1 MKKSNLWFRISIV
14 IFSVF
19 TILYIIRSFTK
30 NAKIGEKAPEFT
42 TQLVNG
48 ENYSLS
54 SSTGNYVL
62 LYFWGSWCGPCIR
75 NAPKLV
81 AISENYKSKFFD
93 KDSKLEILSIALEK
107 KEDKWKSVV
116 NRFGFN
122 WELQVVH
129 FHKIVLNCSIA
140 NKYGVLEI
148 PSKFLIYPDG
158 NIVLSKTS
166 FLEIEQYLE
175 KRLIND

>member
-1 MKKSNLWFRISIV
+1 MKKRNLLFRISIV
-14 IFSVF
+14 FFFVF
-19 TILYIIRSFTK
+19 TILYLIYSFSK
-30 NAKIGEKAPEFT
+30 NAKIGEEAPEFT

-54 SSTGNYVL
+54 SSRGNYVL

-75 NAPKLV
+75 NAPELV
-81 AISENYKSKFFD
+81 AINENFKSKLFN
-93 KDSKLEILSIALEK
+93 KDSKLEILSVALEK
-107 KEDKWKSVV
+107 NGKKWKRIV
-116 NRFGFN
+116 NKFGFN

-129 FHKIVLNCSIA
+129 YHKIVLNSSIA

-148 PSKFLIYPDG
+148 PSKFLIDPYG

-166 FLEIEQYLE
+166 FSEIEQYLE
-175 KRLIND
+175 KRLIKD

>member
-1 MKKSNLWFRISIV
+1 MKKRNLLFRISIV

-19 TILYIIRSFTK
+19 TILYIIYSFSK

-54 SSTGNYVL
+54 NSRGNYVL

-75 NAPKLV
+75 NAPELV
-81 AISENYKSKFFD
+81 AISENYKFKFFD

-107 KEDKWKSVV
+107 KEKKWKSVV
-116 NRFGFN
+116 NKFGFN

-129 FHKIVLNCSIA
+129 FHKIVLNSSIA

-148 PSKFLIYPDG
+148 PSKFLIDPIG

-166 FLEIEQYLE
+166 FSEIEQYLE
-175 KRLIND
+175 KRLIKD

>member
-1 MKKSNLWFRISIV
+1 MKKRNLLFRISIV

-19 TILYIIRSFTK
+19 TILYIIYSFSK
-30 NAKIGEKAPEFT
+30 NAKIGEKAPEFS

-54 SSTGNYVL
+54 SSIGNYVL

-75 NAPKLV
+75 NAPELV
-81 AISENYKSKFFD
+81 DISENYKFKFFD

-107 KEDKWKSVV
+107 KGKKWKRVV
-116 NRFGFN
+116 NKFGFN
-122 WELQVVH
+122 WELQVVQ
-129 FHKIVLNCSIA
+129 FHKIVLNSSIA

-148 PSKFLIYPDG
+148 PSKFLIDPDG

-166 FLEIEQYLE
+166 FSEIEQYLE
-175 KRLIND
+175 KRLIKG

>member
-1 MKKSNLWFRISIV
+1 MKKRNLLLRISIV

-19 TILYIIRSFTK
+19 TILYLIFSFSE

-54 SSTGNYVL
+54 NSRGNYVL

-75 NAPKLV
+75 NAPELV
-81 AISENYKSKFFD
+81 TISEKYKSKFFD
-93 KDSKLEILSIALEK
+93 ENSKLEILSVALEK
-107 KEDKWKSVV
+107 KEKKWKRVV
-116 NRFGFN
+116 NKFGFN
-122 WELQVVH
+122 WELQVVQI
-129 FHKIVLNCSIA
+129 HKIVLNSSIA

-148 PSKFLIYPDG
+148 PSKFLIDPDG

-166 FLEIEQYLE
+166 FSEIEQYLE
-175 KRLIND
+175 KRLIKV

>member
-1 MKKSNLWFRISIV
+1 MKKRNLLLRISIV

-19 TILYIIRSFTK
+19 TILYLIFSFSE

-54 SSTGNYVL
+54 NSRGNYVL

-81 AISENYKSKFFD
+81 TISENYKSKFFD
-93 KDSKLEILSIALEK
+93 KNSKLEILSVALEK
-107 KEDKWKSVV
+107 KEKKWKRVV
-116 NRFGFN
+116 NKFGFN
-122 WELQVVH
+122 WELQVVQI
-129 FHKIVLNCSIA
+129 HKIVLNSSIA

-148 PSKFLIYPDG
+148 PSKFLIDPDG

-166 FLEIEQYLE
+166 FSEIEQYLE
-175 KRLIND
+175 KRLIKV

>member
-1 MKKSNLWFRISIV
+1 MKKRNLLLRISIV

-19 TILYIIRSFTK
+19 TILYLIFSFSE

-54 SSTGNYVL
+54 NSRGNYVL

-81 AISENYKSKFFD
+81 TISEKYKSKFFD
-93 KDSKLEILSIALEK
+93 KNSKLEILSVALEK
-107 KEDKWKSVV
+107 KEKKWKRVV
-116 NRFGFN
+116 NKFGFN
-122 WELQVVH
+122 WELQVVQI
-129 FHKIVLNCSIA
+129 HKIVLNSSIA

-148 PSKFLIYPDG
+148 PSKFLIDPDG

-166 FLEIEQYLE
+166 FSEIEQYLE
-175 KRLIND
+175 KRLIKV

>member
-1 MKKSNLWFRISIV
+1 MKKRNLLLRISIV

-19 TILYIIRSFTK
+19 TILYLIFSFSE
-30 NAKIGEKAPEFT
+30 NAKIGEKAPKFT

-81 AISENYKSKFFD
+81 TISEKYKSKFFD
-93 KDSKLEILSIALEK
+93 ENSKLEILSVALEK
-107 KEDKWKSVV
+107 KEKKWKRVV
-116 NRFGFN
+116 NKFGFN
-122 WELQVVH
+122 WELQVVQI
-129 FHKIVLNCSIA
+129 HKIVLNSSIA

-148 PSKFLIYPDG
+148 PSKFLIDPDG

-166 FLEIEQYLE
+166 FSEIEQYLE
-175 KRLIND
+175 KRLIKV

>member
-1 MKKSNLWFRISIV
+1 MKKRNFLFRISIV

-19 TILYIIRSFTK
+19 TILYLIFSFSE

-54 SSTGNYVL
+54 NSRGNYVL

-81 AISENYKSKFFD
+81 TISEKYKSKFFD
-93 KDSKLEILSIALEK
+93 ENSKLEILSVALEK
-107 KEDKWKSVV
+107 KEKKWKRVV
-116 NRFGFN
+116 NKFGFN
-122 WELQVVH
+122 WELQVVQI
-129 FHKIVLNCSIA
+129 HKIVLNSSIA

-148 PSKFLIYPDG
+148 PSKFLIDPDG

-166 FLEIEQYLE
+166 FSEIEQYLE
-175 KRLIND
+175 KRLIKV

>member
-1 MKKSNLWFRISIV
+1 MKKRNLLLRISIV

-19 TILYIIRSFTK
+19 TILYLIFSFSE

-48 ENYSLS
+48 EYYSLS
-54 SSTGNYVL
+54 NSRGNYVL

-81 AISENYKSKFFD
+81 TISEKYKSKFFD
-93 KDSKLEILSIALEK
+93 ENSKLEILSVALEK
-107 KEDKWKSVV
+107 KEKKWKRVV
-116 NRFGFN
+116 NKFGFN
-122 WELQVVH
+122 WELQVVQI
-129 FHKIVLNCSIA
+129 HKIVLNSSIA

-148 PSKFLIYPDG
+148 PSKFLIDPDG

-166 FLEIEQYLE
+166 FSEIEQYLE
-175 KRLIND
+175 KRLIKV

>member
-1 MKKSNLWFRISIV
+1 MKKRNLMFKISII

-19 TILYIIRSFTK
+19 TILYVIYSFSQ
-30 NAKIGEKAPEFT
+30 NAKIGQKAPEFT

-54 SSTGNYVL
+54 SSRGNYVL

-75 NAPKLV
+75 NAPELV
-81 AISENYKSKFFD
+81 AISENYKSKYFYE
-93 KDSKLEILSIALEK
+93 DSKLEILSVALEK
-107 KEDKWKSVV
+107 KEKKWKRVV
-116 NRFGFN
+116 NKFGFN

-129 FHKIVLNCSIA
+129 FHKIVLNSSIA

-148 PSKFLIYPDG
+148 PSKFLIDPDG

-166 FLEIEQYLE
+166 FSEIEHYFE
-175 KRLIND
+175 KRLIKG

>member
-1 MKKSNLWFRISIV
+1 MKKRNLLLRISIV

-19 TILYIIRSFTK
+19 TILYLIFSFSE

-48 ENYSLS
+48 ENFSLS
-54 SSTGNYVL
+54 NCRGNYVL

-75 NAPKLV
+75 NAPELV
-81 AISENYKSKFFD
+81 TISEKYKSKFFD
-93 KDSKLEILSIALEK
+93 KNSKLEILSVALEK
-107 KEDKWKSVV
+107 KEKKWKRVV
-116 NRFGFN
+116 NKFGFN
-122 WELQVVH
+122 WELQVVQI
-129 FHKIVLNCSIA
+129 HKIVLNSSIA

-148 PSKFLIYPDG
+148 PSKFLIGPNG

-175 KRLIND
+175 KRLIKG

>member
-1 MKKSNLWFRISIV
+1 MKKRNLLLRISIV

-19 TILYIIRSFTK
+19 TILYLIFSFSE

-54 SSTGNYVL
+54 NSRGNYVL

-81 AISENYKSKFFD
+81 TISEKYKSKFFD
-93 KDSKLEILSIALEK
+93 ENSKLEILSVALEK
-107 KEDKWKSVV
+107 KEKKWKRVV
-116 NRFGFN
+116 NKFGFN
-122 WELQVVH
+122 WELQVVQI
-129 FHKIVLNCSIA
+129 HKIVLNSSIA

-148 PSKFLIYPDG
+148 PSKFLIDPDG

-175 KRLIND
+175 KRLIKV